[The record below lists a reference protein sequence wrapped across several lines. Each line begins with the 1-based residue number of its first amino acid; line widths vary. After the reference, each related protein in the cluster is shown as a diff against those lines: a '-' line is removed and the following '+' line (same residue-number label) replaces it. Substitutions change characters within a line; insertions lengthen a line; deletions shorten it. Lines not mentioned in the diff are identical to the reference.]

1 MLRTLFARFT
11 APTPRFWRNVQK
23 VAAGTLGLVVAL
35 QAGISGPQWLA
46 DALPVAFTVC
56 TTVVT
61 VAQFTCSDSPSDTP
75 NPAA

>member
-1 MLRTLFARFT
+1 MFHTLFARFT
-11 APTPRFWRNVQK
+11 APTPAFWRKVQK
-23 VAAGTLGLVVAL
+23 VAAGALALVVAL

-61 VAQFTCSDSPSDTP
+61 VAQFTCSDSLADQPLT
-75 NPAA
+75 